1 MGAHQYG
8 VSNTPTAEKPLRRRD
23 LTGFIIFGAIL
34 VDQAASAC
42 DRAAQDAIRVA
53 AAARNIVVAIHD
65 WEGFL
70 MMFRDQMASYQANAH
85 STYGW
90 WLIGDASM
98 IYGAYLL
105 ANQAGIFIG
114 IGVALIAHSAAAH
127 VARFMWPMRTWA
139 AYKMEQ
145 HDQARLKEQGAA

>member
-1 MGAHQYG
+1 
-8 VSNTPTAEKPLRRRD
+8 
-23 LTGFIIFGAIL
+23 
-34 VDQAASAC
+34 
-42 DRAAQDAIRVA
+42 
-53 AAARNIVVAIHD
+53 
-65 WEGFL
+65 
-70 MMFRDQMASYQANAH
+70 MMFRDQMVSYHANAH

-139 AYKMEQ
+139 AYKISSAQ
-145 HDQARLKEQGAA
+145 RAGCGLTVPNRRTVGRRGDSGGYPRWHSRRTHDCTPAPGGERLSAYADLRAQRARNHHSRA